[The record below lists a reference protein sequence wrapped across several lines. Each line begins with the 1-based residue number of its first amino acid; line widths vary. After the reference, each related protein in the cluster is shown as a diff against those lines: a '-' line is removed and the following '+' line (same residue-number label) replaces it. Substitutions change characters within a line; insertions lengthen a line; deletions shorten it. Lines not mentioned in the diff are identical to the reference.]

1 MLSLWKNLPRDI
13 VHIIL
18 KFDGK
23 IIYFNGKY
31 FDINKIKE
39 LDYRYNLLRPV
50 VLKKTDII
58 SNIECYNKKDF
69 YFEFKFDEMPEAG
82 LVYDFGFLKENT
94 LEICYFDFRDD
105 RNDGLGI
112 WLQIR
117 TTI

>member
-13 VHIIL
+13 LHIIL
-18 KFDGK
+18 KFNGK
-23 IIYFNGKY
+23 VIYFNGKY
-31 FDINKIKE
+31 FDINFIKE
-39 LDYRYNLLRPV
+39 CDYRYNLLRPV

-105 RNDGLGI
+105 RNDGFGI